1 MVFGRLGTLT
11 SKIME
16 ATVDKETIRKLV
28 KEMAVSEPAFISE
41 LMNEVASLLK
51 ETKQQQLE
59 RIVNED
65 FAEYEAVFRKLA

>member
-1 MVFGRLGTLT
+1 
-11 SKIME
+11 ME
-16 ATVDKETIRKLV
+16 ATVNKELIRKLV
-28 KEMAVSEPAFISE
+28 KEMAVSEPAFINE
-41 LMNEVASLLK
+41 LINEVASLLK